1 MFEIRAKD
9 KMTERAL
16 LVGAYIDPA
25 KKADAQSL
33 LEELEELVDTLGIPI
48 IERRLISYRE
58 NHARYLIGSG
68 KAQEIVD
75 FAKEHECDVLIFDN
89 ELSPSQQRNWEE
101 LSGLTVADRHEIILD
116 IFGARAQTREARI
129 QGRSRAHAVLA
140 TATDAGV
147 EPPWPAGRR
156 DRCEGR
162 RRKPAR
168 AG

>member
-1 MFEIRAKD
+1 MFEIKPKD

-16 LVGAYIDPA
+16 LIGAYLDPA

-48 IERRLISYRE
+48 IERRLISHRE

-75 FAKEHECDVLIFDN
+75 LAKKLECDVLVFDN

-101 LSGLTVADRHEIILD
+101 LAGMTVADRHEIILD

-129 QGRSRAHAVLA
+129 QVDLARMEYSLPRLTRAPKISRMIS
-140 TATDAGV
+140 
-147 EPPWPAGRR
+147 
-156 DRCEGR
+156 
-162 RRKPAR
+162 
-168 AG
+168 